1 MVYPVAQQTGAT
13 PFRIGFYAIST
24 IAGPARLKRPGDVGD
39 QPRDELGCSEAG
51 YIAIIMG
58 SPERRHQQFIEFLV
72 GFIRELNDL
81 SGDGAMVLVEG
92 KRDAAA
98 LVELGYIGGI
108 VTSSTVKSGSP
119 MVRRAER
126 IVILT
131 DLDTEGRRLAARY
144 IKLFSRMGIQTTLA
158 PRGRLS
164 RGSHGKFLHIE
175 NLIRFAPLPLKVDAI
190 WKEPAERL
198 APD

>member
-1 MVYPVAQQTGAT
+1 MNGWFTQSLTDGSHSVSHRFLCNIRHRRSG
-13 PFRIGFYAIST
+13 PFKEAWRC
-24 IAGPARLKRPGDVGD
+24 GD

-58 SPERRHQQFIEFLV
+58 SPERRHQHSSSFSWVIPGTQ
-72 GFIRELNDL
+72 RPL
-81 SGDGAMVLVEG
+81 SDGAVVTLVEG

-98 LVELGYIGGI
+98 LVELGYTGGV

-119 MVRRAER
+119 VVRRALFYR
-126 IVILT
+126 RT
-131 DLDTEGRRLAARY
+131 DRPRHQGRRLAARY

-175 NLIRFAPLPLKVDAI
+175 NLIRFAPLPL
-190 WKEPAERL
+190 
-198 APD
+198 